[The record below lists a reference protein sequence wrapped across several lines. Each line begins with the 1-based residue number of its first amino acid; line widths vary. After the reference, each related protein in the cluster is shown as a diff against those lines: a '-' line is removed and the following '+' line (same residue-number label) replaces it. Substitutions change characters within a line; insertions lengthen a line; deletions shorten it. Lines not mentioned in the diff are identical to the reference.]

1 MQKTTILLLL
11 ILVSS
16 IASAQVDAEKDATI
30 TAGLPV
36 KLSAVY
42 EGYFGTLVTVHDDD
56 FAGPFDIGFD
66 FTFYGETASQFMI
79 GANGVVSFNL
89 SQGAYR
95 DPVSIPNNKMEK
107 AIYGPY
113 QDYFSHGSTNSNNVY
128 YKTVGTA
135 PDRKLIVGWCEA
147 PMYNCNDQKVTFQIV
162 LFETGK
168 IENHII
174 NKPECTYLLNK
185 ATQGLNYNFDKG
197 IAVPG
202 RNSSS
207 WTAAGESWE
216 FLPDGTENYTVNQK
230 TDFSPEVIVPKANL
244 SISWY
249 AGSYPGGE
257 VISNSTTLIVNPTET
272 TSYFAEITLCGGTKY
287 YDEVKITT
295 IPLPTAFRPESNIE
309 QNRVFNIFAD
319 PVDNIQNFEMYI
331 YDRWGK
337 LVFDTN
343 DISQG
348 WDGEGNNGQL
358 CAAGVYVWV
367 IYFET
372 EKSKLT
378 NKGSVTLVR

>member
-11 ILVSS
+11 ILVGS
-16 IASAQVDAEKDATI
+16 IACAQVDAEKDATI

-128 YKTVGTA
+128 YKTVGSA
-135 PDRKLIVGWCEA
+135 PDRKLIVGWCDA

-174 NKPECTYLLNK
+174 NKPKCTYLLNK

-197 IAVPG
+197 VQVPG
-202 RNSSS
+202 RNSTS
-207 WTAAGESWE
+207 WTASNESWE
-216 FLPDGTENYTVNQK
+216 FVPDGNDSYTVNQIN
-230 TDFSPEVIVPKANL
+230 FLPEVIAPKPDL
-244 SISWY
+244 MLTWY

-257 VISNSTTLIVNPTET
+257 AISTSTTLIVNPTET

-319 PVDNIQNFEMYI
+319 PVDNIQNFKMYI

-348 WDGEGNNGQL
+348 WDGEGNNGQI
-358 CAAGVYVWV
+358 CAEGVYAWV

-372 EKSKLT
+372 EKNKLT

>member
-11 ILVSS
+11 FLVSN
-16 IASAQVDAEKDATI
+16 IAFAQVDAYEDATI

-128 YKTVGTA
+128 YKTVGAA

-147 PMYNCNDQKVTFQIV
+147 PMYNCTDQKATFQIV

-174 NKPECTYLLNK
+174 NKPKCTYLLNK

-197 IAVPG
+197 VQVPG
-202 RNSSS
+202 RNGTS
-207 WTAAGESWE
+207 WTTSNESWE
-216 FLPDGTENYTVNQK
+216 FEPDGNDSYTVNQI
-230 TDFSPEVIVPKANL
+230 DFLPEVIAPKSNL
-244 SISWY
+244 SLTWY

-257 VISNSTTLIVNPTET
+257 VISTSTSLIVNPTET

-309 QNRVFNIFAD
+309 QNRIFSIFAD
-319 PVDNIQNFEMYI
+319 PVDNIQNFKMYV

-337 LVFDTN
+337 LVFDTD

-358 CAAGVYVWV
+358 CAADVYVWV
-367 IYFET
+367 IYYET
-372 EKSKLT
+372 EKNKLT